1 MAKISLVRL
10 DSRLIHGQV
19 ITKWVKIAKANRII
33 IIDDELSKDDFMV
46 MIYAPHQKMCLLRL
60 YQLIRQQRNGK
71 KMNLERER

>member
-33 IIDDELSKDDFMV
+33 IIDSSNVQSDNRIEQFQADVLSTV
-46 MIYAPHQKMCLLRL
+46 SRPH
-60 YQLIRQQRNGK
+60 
-71 KMNLERER
+71 